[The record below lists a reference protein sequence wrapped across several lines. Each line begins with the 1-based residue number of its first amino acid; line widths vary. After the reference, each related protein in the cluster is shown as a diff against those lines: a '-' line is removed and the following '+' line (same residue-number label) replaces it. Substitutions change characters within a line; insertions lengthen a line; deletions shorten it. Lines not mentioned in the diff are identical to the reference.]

1 MSSSTPDIISFD
13 TRHKSR
19 LLSDSQLEQ
28 LKSATLQVLAEVGV
42 SLPSKRGLEVFADH
56 GAQVDME
63 KEIVKIPPDLVQK
76 GMATA
81 PRSFILAGRE
91 PRFDLVLDGKQ
102 SYLATDG
109 CGVTVVDAVH
119 ARAAPFMQRG
129 CRPHGPGLR

>member
-1 MSSSTPDIISFD
+1 MSSLTPDIIAFD
-13 TRHKSR
+13 TQRKLK

-28 LKSATLQVLAEVGV
+28 LQSATLQVLADVGV
-42 SLPSKRGLEVFADH
+42 NLPFKHGLEVFADH

-63 KEIVKIPPDLVQK
+63 NEIVKIPPELVKK
-76 GMATA
+76 GMSTA

-109 CGVTVVDAVH
+109 CGVTVVDAVT
-119 ARAAPFMQRG
+119 RER
-129 CRPHGPGLR
+129 RPSRKD